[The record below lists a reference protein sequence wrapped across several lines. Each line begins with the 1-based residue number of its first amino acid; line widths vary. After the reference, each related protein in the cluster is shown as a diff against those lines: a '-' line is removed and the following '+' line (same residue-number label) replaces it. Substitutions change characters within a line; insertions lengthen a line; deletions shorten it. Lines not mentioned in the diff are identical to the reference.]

1 MENGEI
7 GVDFANIGLSG
18 AMSMDCDCYSLMNG
32 QNKYPLELLT
42 AAGYAGI
49 VEDGIV
55 AFPAGT
61 FGLYYGTRGV
71 YTNYSDELYDAMDAW
86 TGAVA
91 DFWKTVPDPSYGMG
105 YTTIDMSGVTG
116 EYAPGQ
122 EVLDISASQGAAKKV
137 AGTLTNKVA
146 KRSNNGVQRISAGVK
161 VPKSAPAKASAFKTF
176 KGKKVVNEG
185 YRVSKRSTF

>member
-18 AMSMDCDCYSLMNG
+18 AMSIDCDCYSLMNS
-32 QNKYPLELLT
+32 QKKYPLELLA
-42 AAGYAGI
+42 AAGYAGT

-61 FGLYYGTRGV
+61 FGLYYGSKGA
-71 YTNYSDELYDAMDAW
+71 YTNFSDELLAAKDAW
-86 TGAVA
+86 TGTAS

-105 YTTIDMSGVTG
+105 YTMIDMSSVTG

-122 EVLDISASQGAAKKV
+122 ETLDLSAYQGAAKKA
-137 AGTLTNKVA
+137 AGTLANKVA
-146 KRSNNGVQRISAGVK
+146 KRNNNGVQRVSVDVK
-161 VPKSAPAKASAFKTF
+161 VAKPVVKASAFKTF
-176 KGKKVVNEG
+176 KGRKIVNEG
-185 YRVSKRSTF
+185 FTVSDVKQF